1 MRYNRAMKSIKTYFT
16 EEALL
21 AIFLSLSLVASH
33 FAVFGVKVDEWWLI
47 LASIIG
53 TIPVVFSAGR
63 AVIARE
69 ISMDVLAGVA
79 LVFSLIGKEWKSAIF
94 IALMLCAARVLTKWN
109 EARTERNI
117 EGLLKLRPETAR
129 VRKGSEIVEVKIED
143 IKIGDIIVAEL
154 GSRIPVDGVV
164 VSGTASVDESSL
176 TGESVPVDK
185 TEGAK
190 TFSSTLVSSGS
201 IDIRAEKVGKETTLE
216 RMIDLVSNARDQKP
230 TISTMG
236 EKFGKIYIIS
246 IFVATIVLYVT
257 THNLS
262 MVLAVV
268 LVVCADDVAIAVPL
282 AFLSAIGVA
291 ARQGVIVKGSSY
303 LEEIGKARAFVFDKT
318 GTITKGV
325 LHVESVV
332 AFQDFTEA
340 GVISSVYSLAVESNH
355 PLSKAIARYG
365 QDNGIKHE
373 SVDSFEEYGGKG
385 MGGVV
390 TGKKVVMGKI
400 DFLEGQNVSVSNEAR
415 ELIEKEKS
423 DGKTITTIAING
435 RVAGVIGVMDE
446 IKPNVK
452 VTLEE
457 LRKLGVKDIVMLT
470 GDNKYVAARIAK
482 EVGIT
487 DFHADLL
494 PEDKLR
500 MIQELSKKDGVTV
513 MVGDGVNDAA
523 ALQIANIGVAMGA
536 IGYDAAI
543 ESADIVLM
551 KDDISRLV
559 EVMKL
564 SRYLRVVSIQDFWIW
579 GITNIFGLALVFTG
593 VIGPT
598 GAAAYNFIS
607 DFIPLFN
614 SLKVTQ
620 LKFRKHG
627 KSHDV
632 SYT

>member
-1 MRYNRAMKSIKTYFT
+1 
-16 EEALL
+16 
-21 AIFLSLSLVASH
+21 
-33 FAVFGVKVDEWWLI
+33 
-47 LASIIG
+47 
-53 TIPVVFSAGR
+53 
-63 AVIARE
+63 
-69 ISMDVLAGVA
+69 
-79 LVFSLIGKEWKSAIF
+79 
-94 IALMLCAARVLTKWN
+94 
-109 EARTERNI
+109 
-117 EGLLKLRPETAR
+117 
-129 VRKGSEIVEVKIED
+129 
-143 IKIGDIIVAEL
+143 
-154 GSRIPVDGVV
+154 
-164 VSGTASVDESSL
+164 
-176 TGESVPVDK
+176 
-185 TEGAK
+185 
-190 TFSSTLVSSGS
+190 
-201 IDIRAEKVGKETTLE
+201 
-216 RMIDLVSNARDQKP
+216 
-230 TISTMG
+230 
-236 EKFGKIYIIS
+236 
-246 IFVATIVLYVT
+246 
-257 THNLS
+257 
-262 MVLAVV
+262 
-268 LVVCADDVAIAVPL
+268 
-282 AFLSAIGVA
+282 
-291 ARQGVIVKGSSY
+291 
-303 LEEIGKARAFVFDKT
+303 
-318 GTITKGV
+318 
-325 LHVESVV
+325 
-332 AFQDFTEA
+332 
-340 GVISSVYSLAVESNH
+340 
-355 PLSKAIARYG
+355 
-365 QDNGIKHE
+365 
-373 SVDSFEEYGGKG
+373 
-385 MGGVV
+385 
-390 TGKKVVMGKI
+390 MGKI